1 MRSAWRARL
10 NRGQGFGLRLSARG
24 SAQPDRLPTDRKG
37 GRFIYGFS
45 EAVNGGSIGLTERV
59 ELFKA
64 LRTIIQEEHG
74 L

>member
-1 MRSAWRARL
+1 MWWDMKRMNKKIEVSYA
-10 NRGQGFGLRLSARG
+10 ARG
-24 SAQPDRLPTDRKG
+24 EEKISDHVAD
-37 GRFIYGFS
+37 IS

-64 LRTIIQEEHG
+64 LRTIIKEEHG